1 MRFACSINQAL
12 IIGLAKVFL
21 STKLNNLAFIVSQT
35 AKQINK
41 IRRQLMP

>member
-12 IIGLAKVFL
+12 IIGLTKVFL

-35 AKQINK
+35 AKQRNK